1 MQHACQECGASFRK
15 PAHMKQHMLSH
26 CIERPF
32 SCPVDDCHASYRR
45 KDQLTRHSLTHQ
57 GGLFTF
63 PVSNCNCK
71 FGIKA
76 DMKRHMTE
84 IHEDESSR
92 EGQKQYVCHEPGCG
106 KTFKYPSKL
115 KKHEDTH
122 GKSLCFR
129 IWLFENIHKCRMP

>member
-1 MQHACQECGASFRK
+1 MK
-15 PAHMKQHMLSH
+15 LKAHMKQHMLSH
-26 CIERPF
+26 CIERVCLCPF
-32 SCPVDDCHASYRR
+32 TFSHLLLDH
-45 KDQLTRHSLTHQ
+45 LTHHSSTH
-57 GGLFTF
+57 GGLFTC
-63 PVSNCNCK
+63 PGSNCNCK

-76 DMKRHMTE
+76 HMKRHMRE
-84 IHEDESSR
+84 IHEDDSSR

-129 IWLFENIHKCRMP
+129 LFFSSLPFLSYKDIIWLFENIHKCRMP

>member
-1 MQHACQECGASFRK
+1 MHARSVVHPFRK
-15 PAHMKQHMLSH
+15 PAHLRQHMLSH
-26 CIERPF
+26 SAQRPF

-45 KDQLTRHSLTHQ
+45 KDHLTCHSFTHQ
-57 GGLFTF
+57 GELLTC
-63 PVSNCNCK
+63 PVTNCNCK

-76 DMKRHMTE
+76 NMKRHMRE
-84 IHEDESSR
+84 IHEDESTH
-92 EGQKQYVCHEPGCG
+92 EGRKQYVCHEPGCG

-129 IWLFENIHKCRMP
+129 FLILTKIHKCRMP